1 MLYFSAFE
9 IKIPS
14 AKSAGNRK
22 MFEMFFGIR
31 SAGAESL
38 NRCVCSP
45 EGCFRP
51 PTLSGEMPTVSPFYE
66 HILLQQAE
74 DYKQAGSSV
83 GRQYG
88 TKH

>member
-1 MLYFSAFE
+1 MLYFSVFE

-14 AKSAGNRK
+14 AKSAENRK
-22 MFEMFFGIR
+22 NLQGV
-31 SAGAESL
+31 L
-38 NRCVCSP
+38 
-45 EGCFRP
+45 
-51 PTLSGEMPTVSPFYE
+51 PTLSEEMPTVSPFYE
-66 HILLQQAE
+66 HVLLQQDE